1 VVSTSSPSTNAPVS
15 PEDNSGA
22 AGTGT
27 VVVVVVV
34 VVAGGTMVVTNAGG
48 ATVDAVELPREVCG
62 AATTL
67 VFVSALF
74 DSVVDDE
81 GSTEVTTGAMVVVVA
96 IVVVVG
102 ATLTTTRLK
111 TAVSELE
118 APLFA
123 STRRAVMV

>member
-1 VVSTSSPSTNAPVS
+1 VVTI
-15 PEDNSGA
+15 
-22 AGTGT
+22 
-27 VVVVVVV
+27 
-34 VVAGGTMVVTNAGG
+34 AGGT
-48 ATVDAVELPREVCG
+48 TVDTVELRREDCG
-62 AATTL
+62 AVTTF
-67 VFVSALF
+67 VFVSTLF
-74 DSVVDDE
+74 DSVADDE